1 MAEQWLSIVE
11 YARAFAMSD
20 MTVRR
25 RIKNGKIKAVLKD
38 GKYYIPVAPEKA
50 AVTQPREHIQRPI
63 VHPKVP
69 THTSESFERRHEPA
83 VTQPVS
89 RPEVMSY
96 TPSTAPSHNAASF
109 VMPEGVSKHL
119 LAQEQSLIHTQ
130 QLLNYCSNSLK
141 KFEQLERVAN
151 EKGVARTQALEA
163 TLAKK
168 DAEIAQLRQQIE
180 DLQLLVRIFEKK
192 TAGY

>member
-38 GKYYIPVAPEKA
+38 GKYYIPVMPDKPVA
-50 AVTQPREHIQRPI
+50 QPREQIQRPAI
-63 VHPKVP
+63 RPQVAS
-69 THTSESFERRHEPA
+69 TAAESFERRHEP
-83 VTQPVS
+83 VV
-89 RPEVMSY
+89 
-96 TPSTAPSHNAASF
+96 APSMMRSEAVPYVPPAPTHLTANLA
-109 VMPEGVSKHL
+109 MPDAVSKPLMTH
-119 LAQEQSLIHTQ
+119 EQSLVHTQ

-141 KFEQLERVAN
+141 KFEGLERAAH
-151 EKGVARTQALEA
+151 EKGAARIQALEA
-163 TLAKK
+163 ALAKK
-168 DAEIAQLRQQIE
+168 DAEIAQLQQQIE

-192 TAGY
+192 TSDY